1 MAEWVVVYKSTNLNN
16 VEIVKAVLADNQ
28 IDAVLVNK
36 MDSMHKHLINAE
48 IELHVTPKDVIN
60 AKHIIKK
67 HQL

>member
-1 MAEWVVVYKSTNLNN
+1 VAEWVVVYKSTNLNN

-48 IELHVTPKDVIN
+48 IELHVNPKDVIN
-60 AKHIIKK
+60 AKHIITK